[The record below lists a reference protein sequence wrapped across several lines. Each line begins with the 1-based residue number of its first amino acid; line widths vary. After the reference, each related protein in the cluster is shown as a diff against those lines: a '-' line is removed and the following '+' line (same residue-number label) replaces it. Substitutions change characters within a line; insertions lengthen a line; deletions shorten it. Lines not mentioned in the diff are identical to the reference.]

1 MNYKGCSSSSSIS
14 LAGLRRISVPLRLRR
29 KTRKKKIPKVKDKL
43 MDFWHKMIFPVRRVW
58 LALSSRLKQARPNG
72 DGLLK
77 LQDDVQ
83 TCGYQD
89 VQVMWEMLR
98 RTETEVVDSHQ
109 KRKQQPFWG
118 VFVLSSNAN
127 HSDASSESSE
137 SS

>member
-1 MNYKGCSSSSSIS
+1 
-14 LAGLRRISVPLRLRR
+14 
-29 KTRKKKIPKVKDKL
+29 

-58 LALSSRLKQARPNG
+58 LALSSSLKRRTNG
-72 DGLLK
+72 DGLLR

-83 TCGYQD
+83 TCEYQD

-98 RTETEVVDSHQ
+98 RTESEVVVDSHQ

-118 VFVLSSNAN
+118 IFVWPSNSN
-127 HSDASSESSE
+127 HTDHASLESSK